1 MKKNICVL
9 DEDLVYSKKFC
20 NKSTK
25 IYGDKYVFLY
35 FSNFE
40 GLSKFIETNKTSAVV
55 ISEFYNDKNEEIN
68 VDKIYVLGEDKNE
81 SKNGKIQHINK
92 IQNINKILERIDIDL
107 EEKNKRNNGNDNSK
121 SKVISVYSPYYIEEK
136 KDICIKFA
144 RQISKKANVLI
155 IDFDEYKNF
164 KQSVGLSNII
174 YAFKENTLNKNLID
188 KEIIYDKDIS
198 IINSV
203 TYPEDLS
210 VMSNVELANMINQFR
225 DFNYDYIFLNL
236 DNSFSKNQYL
246 FIESDYIVIY
256 KNDSKQSNNI
266 DIVKSYFRLENN
278 IDMKKVTEFMVEK
291 NSKNPYGKFI
301 KDLID
306 ESK

>member
-40 GLSKFIETNKTSAVV
+40 GLLKFIETNKTSAVV

-68 VDKIYVLGEDKNE
+68 VDKIYVLSEDKNE

-92 IQNINKILERIDIDL
+92 IQNINKILEKIDIDL